1 MNISEELD
9 RLDQL
14 RQRGVLSEDEF
25 ARAKARLID
34 GHHHWSLLDSF
45 NALRRSS
52 GERWVAGVCGGI
64 AAATGS
70 DAWLWRLVF
79 ALAAFFGGTGII
91 LYALLWI
98 FVPPAETAG

>member
-34 GHHHWSLLDSF
+34 GHHHLPLLDSF
-45 NALRRSS
+45 LNHKFLKMKDVVQSLQHCAIPAADSRRF
-52 GERWVAGVCGGI
+52 RNVN
-64 AAATGS
+64 TPT
-70 DAWLWRLVF
+70 D
-79 ALAAFFGGTGII
+79 LAAR
-91 LYALLWI
+91 
-98 FVPPAETAG
+98 

>member
-14 RQRGVLSEDEF
+14 RQRGVLSEAEF

-34 GHHHWSLLDSF
+34 GRRQLPLLDAF
-45 NALRRSS
+45 NALRRST
-52 GERWVAGVCGGI
+52 GERWVGGVCGGI

-98 FVPPAETAG
+98 FVPPAETA

>member
-14 RQRGVLSEDEF
+14 RQRGVLSEAEF

-34 GHHHWSLLDSF
+34 GRRQLPLLDAF
-45 NALRRSS
+45 NALRRSRS
-52 GERWVAGVCGGI
+52 ERWVGGVCGGI

-98 FVPPAETAG
+98 FVPPAETA

>member
-14 RQRGVLSEDEF
+14 RQRGVLSEAEF

-34 GHHHWSLLDSF
+34 GRHQLPLLDAF
-45 NALRRSS
+45 NALRRST
-52 GERWVAGVCGGI
+52 GERWVGGVCGGI

-98 FVPPAETAG
+98 FVPPAETA